1 MSKNLSKIR
10 NIAFIGNYLPRKCG
24 IATFTYDLLNAI
36 SNEIPNQ
43 SCWAIAINDFIEGYN
58 YPSDVRFEINANRLA
73 EYKLAAEFINISK
86 VDIVCLQHEFGI
98 YGGENGKNILAL
110 IQNLR
115 VPLITTF
122 HTVLL
127 NPTLKQ
133 KTLVE
138 KICEKSDYII
148 VMSHKAIDILKKKYS
163 IQEKK
168 LIVIPH
174 GIPDL
179 PFMDPSFYKDQF
191 GVEGKNVLLT
201 FGLLNPSKGIETVID
216 ALPVIL
222 REYPNTVYIILG
234 VTHPNILKE
243 QGESYRH
250 ALQIRARKKGIK
262 KNVIFY
268 NRFADLK
275 ELCDFLGAADI
286 YITPYLNKEQIVSGT
301 LAYAL
306 GGGNAVISTPY
317 WYAEEL
323 LSNGRGIIVDF
334 NDSHSLASQVI
345 DLINDKVKRDSI
357 RKKAYKF
364 TRKMVWKEVARKY
377 IEVFTNTLAERLSHS
392 DVISRKDYLLS
403 TPFEMPELKLD
414 HIYRLT
420 DDVGILQHAKFIV
433 PIRKHGYSTD
443 NNARALI
450 ATILTQNLSP
460 EDYNLINLVSKYLSF
475 LLHAFNEKNRRFRN
489 FMGYD
494 RRWLDETGTDDCHGR
509 AIWSLGI
516 TIGSSKIPQ
525 LADIALDT
533 FNKAVSIL
541 PKLTSPRAWA
551 FGIVGIHAYLIRFSG
566 DSNIRRI
573 REELAYKLYDLYL
586 ENASDN
592 WQWIEEIITY
602 DNGKIPEALLMSGQW
617 IQNGDMVDAG
627 IKMLEW
633 LIKIQTNKNNGFS
646 PIGNKGWY
654 HKDGEKAIFDQ
665 QPIEAQSICEACVEA
680 YKVTQNKKWIS
691 EARKCSEWFL
701 GNNDINISLYDYK
714 TGGCYDG
721 LGYNGININQGAES
735 TLAWLL
741 TLLNMYSLD
750 NLLEIIE

>member
-1 MSKNLSKIR
+1 
-10 NIAFIGNYLPRKCG
+10 
-24 IATFTYDLLNAI
+24 
-36 SNEIPNQ
+36 
-43 SCWAIAINDFIEGYN
+43 
-58 YPSDVRFEINANRLA
+58 
-73 EYKLAAEFINISK
+73 
-86 VDIVCLQHEFGI
+86 
-98 YGGENGKNILAL
+98 
-110 IQNLR
+110 
-115 VPLITTF
+115 
-122 HTVLL
+122 
-127 NPTLKQ
+127 
-133 KTLVE
+133 
-138 KICEKSDYII
+138 
-148 VMSHKAIDILKKKYS
+148 
-163 IQEKK
+163 
-168 LIVIPH
+168 
-174 GIPDL
+174 
-179 PFMDPSFYKDQF
+179 
-191 GVEGKNVLLT
+191 
-201 FGLLNPSKGIETVID
+201 
-216 ALPVIL
+216 
-222 REYPNTVYIILG
+222 
-234 VTHPNILKE
+234 
-243 QGESYRH
+243 
-250 ALQIRARKKGIK
+250 
-262 KNVIFY
+262 
-268 NRFADLK
+268 
-275 ELCDFLGAADI
+275 
-286 YITPYLNKEQIVSGT
+286 
-301 LAYAL
+301 
-306 GGGNAVISTPY
+306 
-317 WYAEEL
+317 
-323 LSNGRGIIVDF
+323 
-334 NDSHSLASQVI
+334 
-345 DLINDKVKRDSI
+345 
-357 RKKAYKF
+357 
-364 TRKMVWKEVARKY
+364 
-377 IEVFTNTLAERLSHS
+377 
-392 DVISRKDYLLS
+392 

-551 FGIVGIHAYLIRFSG
+551 LGLVGIHAYLIRFSG

-573 REELAYKLYDLYL
+573 REELAYKLYNLYL

-592 WQWIEEIITY
+592 WDWIEEIITY

-617 IQNGDMVDAG
+617 IQNNDMVDAG

-741 TLLNMYSLD
+741 TLLNMHSLD